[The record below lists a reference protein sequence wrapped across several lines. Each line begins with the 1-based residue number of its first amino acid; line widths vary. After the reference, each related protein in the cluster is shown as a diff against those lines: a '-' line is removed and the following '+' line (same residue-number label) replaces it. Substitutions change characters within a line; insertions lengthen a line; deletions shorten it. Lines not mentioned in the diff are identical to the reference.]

1 VDVKK
6 DCPLIIPNTFSPNGD
21 GINDMFIVNGLKPN
35 STFYVYNRWGKKVFA
50 STAYKN
56 NWDGKIQN
64 STGEPT
70 NELVPEGVYFY
81 TLESSNGTKNNGYI
95 QVVR

>member
-21 GINDMFIVNGLKPN
+21 GINDLFIVNGLKPN
-35 STFYVYNRWGKKVFA
+35 STFYVYNRWGKKVFG
-50 STAYKN
+50 STFYKN
-56 NWDGKIQN
+56 NWDGKIQD
-64 STGEPT
+64 SSGE
-70 NELVPEGVYFY
+70 LIPEGVYFY
-81 TLESSNGTKNNGYI
+81 TLESHNGAKNNGYI